1 MRDRSIHRAR
11 RYIRAQED
19 RTMTKRFRAWFV
31 NELGHEFSKDFESG
45 EEMERFIERAAD
57 IGTVLTG
64 FISIA

>member
-1 MRDRSIHRAR
+1 
-11 RYIRAQED
+11 
-19 RTMTKRFRAWFV
+19 MTKRFRAWFV

>member
-1 MRDRSIHRAR
+1 MLPMAVTSPQSRKEKTMAR
-11 RYIRAQED
+11 
-19 RTMTKRFRAWFV
+19 RFRAWFV